1 MVENRTQLK
10 DAKIFV
16 GRDDWMR
23 FDLVVLGSPVTKGFD
38 KDNQQATQV
47 WNDKISYVTCG
58 EDIYEP
64 TKEGW
69 ILV

>member
-10 DAKIFV
+10 DAKLYV
-16 GRDDWMR
+16 GKDDYMH
-23 FDLVVLGSPVTKGFD
+23 FDLLVLGTPVTKGFD
-38 KDNQQATQV
+38 KEHIEAVQV

-58 EDIYEP
+58 DDIYEP